1 MLDTWQ
7 DKTIMNPCVLGKFNL
22 VHTYLPICILI
33 KLNIYI
39 LDAVGSWQKILPMP
53 NLERAY

>member
-1 MLDTWQ
+1 MGNIEMQ
-7 DKTIMNPCVLGKFNL
+7 NDKTYKSTDFYHSV
-22 VHTYLPICILI
+22 
-33 KLNIYI
+33 